1 MPPQTSAPIYA
12 NYPAEKLTIGAGPAI
27 FHLATER
34 VVVVSL
40 AIDIQ
45 YNTLTPSQSAT
56 TPKTSAGSCLK
67 AGAMPMRLQDAVP
80 SGKASR
86 KVAIG
91 TDSCPY
97 R

>member
-12 NYPAEKLTIGAGPAI
+12 NYPAEKLTISAGPAI

-40 AIDIQ
+40 AIDIHC
-45 YNTLTPSQSAT
+45 NSLTPPQSAI
-56 TPKTSAGSCLK
+56 TPGTSIGFCLK
-67 AGAMPMRLQDAVP
+67 AAATPTRLQDAVP

-86 KVAIG
+86 KVAIV
-91 TDSCPY
+91 TDS
-97 R
+97 